1 MKFFPISTI
10 RSLTPALILAS
21 AIIFGATG
29 VAHAQ
34 YGDST
39 SGPGSSAG
47 QGNSPTAPGGDK
59 GKYDAT
65 KHEMDSGY
73 VDQKKRVERANDPTS
88 PSKDTH
94 VPNFPVDKDG
104 KPLKDP
110 RYEQGGSIGPN

>member
-1 MKFFPISTI
+1 MKFFPISNI
-10 RSLTPALILAS
+10 RSSTLALILAS
-21 AIIFGATG
+21 AIIFGAAG

-34 YGDST
+34 YGDSA
-39 SGPGSSAG
+39 AG
-47 QGNSPTAPGGDK
+47 QGNSPTDLGGDK
-59 GKYDAT
+59 GNYDAT

-73 VDQKKRVERANDPTS
+73 VDQKKRVERANDPAS